1 MGDLKIQDHLGGDGY
16 EIKPLREAPKG
27 EGFGEFIKGAVEK
40 VNEME
45 TQADQSVEQLM
56 MGKTG
61 IHETMIA
68 LQKADISL
76 RFLLQVRNKA
86 MDAYREIMR
95 MQF

>member
-1 MGDLKIQDHLGGDGY
+1 MSDLTIQRKMHSSTYRPHKKTGTST
-16 EIKPLREAPKG
+16 A
-27 EGFGEFIKGAVEK
+27 GFGDVIKEVVK
-40 VNEME
+40 RVNDME
-45 TQADQSVEQLM
+45 IRADQSVEKLLKGQV
-56 MGKTG
+56 G

-76 RFLLQVRNKA
+76 RLLLQIRNKA

>member
-1 MGDLKIQDHLGGDGY
+1 MSDFAIQHKRFPGAHLTNKTTGRNSVGFSDIVEQAVKRVNNM
-16 EIKPLREAPKG
+16 EIK
-27 EGFGEFIKGAVEK
+27 
-40 VNEME
+40 
-45 TQADQSVEQLM
+45 ADQSVEQLM
-56 MGKTG
+56 KGKVG

-76 RFLLQVRNKA
+76 RLLLQVRNKA